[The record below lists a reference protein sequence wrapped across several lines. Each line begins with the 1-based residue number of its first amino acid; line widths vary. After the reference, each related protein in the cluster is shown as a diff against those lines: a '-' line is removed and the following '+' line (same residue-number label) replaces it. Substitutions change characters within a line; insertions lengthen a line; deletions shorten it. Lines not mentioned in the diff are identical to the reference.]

1 MNNAPNNPPQTRII
15 PIAEPVLGEKEIE
28 YATECIKTNWISS
41 KGAYVT
47 QFEKQF
53 SKYCQTDYGI
63 AVANGTVAL
72 HLALLALDIKKG
84 DEVIIPDFTFAAT
97 INAIL
102 YTGATPVLVDVE
114 QNTGN
119 IDVNKIKEKITSRTK
134 AIMPVHIYGNPCKI
148 DEIKDLCSS
157 RNLYLIEDCAEAHGA
172 EYKKKKVG
180 SFSDIACF
188 SFFGNKIITTG
199 EGGMCITNNEELAEK
214 MRVLKDHGMSK
225 NKRYWHEIIGY
236 NYRLTNIQAAIGVA
250 QLENIDKFIDTRR
263 KNAKLYN
270 SLLQD
275 TKGITLQEEGKYAKH
290 VYWMYSILLNKD
302 AKLSRTEIMQKL
314 KSVGIETREFFY
326 PLHIMPPYK
335 QFAIGKYPVTD
346 YISQKGMNL
355 PSSSRLSKDDVC
367 YICEKIKEIL

>member
-1 MNNAPNNPPQTRII
+1 MEQKII
-15 PIAEPVLGEKEIE
+15 PIAEPLLGQKEID
-28 YATECIKTNWISS
+28 YVTECIKTNWISS
-41 KGAYVT
+41 KGEYVT
-47 QFEKQF
+47 KFEQQF
-53 SKYCQTDYGI
+53 SKYCQTNYGV

-97 INAIL
+97 INSIL

-119 IDVNKIKEKITSRTK
+119 IDINKIKEKITSKTK
-134 AIMPVHIYGNPCKI
+134 AIMPVHIYGHPCKI
-148 DEIKDLCSS
+148 DEIKDLCVS
-157 RNLYLIEDCAEAHGA
+157 RNLFLIEDCAEAHGA

-199 EGGMCITNNEELAEK
+199 EGGMCITNNKELAEK

-250 QLENIDKFIDTRR
+250 QLENIDKFIEIRR
-263 KNAKLYN
+263 RNAKQYN

-275 TKGITLQEEGKYAKH
+275 INGITLQKEEKYARH
-290 VYWMYSILLNKD
+290 VYWMYSILLNENTR
-302 AKLSRTEIMQKL
+302 LSRAELMQKL
-314 KSVGIETREFFY
+314 KSAGIDTREFFY
-326 PLHIMPPYK
+326 PIHVMPPYK
-335 QFAIGKYPVTD
+335 QFAV
-346 YISQKGMNL
+346 
-355 PSSSRLSKDDVC
+355 
-367 YICEKIKEIL
+367 

>member
-1 MNNAPNNPPQTRII
+1 MKNI
-15 PIAEPVLGEKEIE
+15 PIAEPVLGQKEID
-28 YATECIKTNWISS
+28 YVTQCIKTNWISS
-41 KGAYVT
+41 KGEFVT

-53 SKYCQTDYGI
+53 SNYCQTKYGI

-114 QNTGN
+114 PNTGN
-119 IDVNKIKEKITSRTK
+119 IDVNKIKEKITVRTK
-134 AIMPVHIYGNPCKI
+134 AIIPVHIYGHPCKM
-148 DEIKDLCSS
+148 DEIKDLCDSK
-157 RNLYLIEDCAEAHGA
+157 NLFLIEDCAEAHGA

-199 EGGMCITNNEELAEK
+199 EGGMCITNNEEIAEK
-214 MRVLKDHGMSK
+214 MRILKDHGMSK
-225 NKRYWHEIIGY
+225 NKRYWHDIIGY

-250 QLENIDKFIDTRR
+250 QLENIDKFIETRR
-263 KNAKLYN
+263 KNAKQYN
-270 SLLQD
+270 QLLQD
-275 TKGITLQEEGKYAKH
+275 INGITIQKEEKYAKH
-290 VYWMYSILLNKD
+290 VYWMYSMMLNEKSKISRAELMLKLKD
-302 AKLSRTEIMQKL
+302 A
-314 KSVGIETREFFY
+314 GIETREFFN

-335 QFAIGKYPVTD
+335 QFAVEKYPISD
-346 YISQKGMNL
+346 AISQKGINL
-355 PSSSRLSKDDVC
+355 PSSSKLSKDDID
-367 YICEKIKEIL
+367 YICETIKEILG